1 MSKTLLKV
9 EGITKTFGHHK
20 ALDEVSFKLRA
31 GEVHCLVGENGA
43 GKSTLIKIL
52 SGAQPPDCGSI
63 LINGT
68 QHGQLTPRG
77 AMKEGIS
84 TIYQDVELI
93 ESLSVSDNIFLGSE
107 IRSGAV
113 VNYSEQNRK
122 SREIMDKLNLSIDEK
137 ELVENLSAADKQNL
151 QIVKALHSDAKIL
164 IMDEPTSSLGYE
176 ETRARMQMVKDLK
189 AKGLGIIYI
198 SHYLEEIYEIGDEI
212 TILKDGKYIGS
223 YSVKDISINEVIKK
237 MVGRDA
243 SLFFKRKRVEI
254 GNDYFRAENLCWKDI
269 VKDVSFNVRSG
280 EVFGIGG
287 LVGAGRTEL
296 ANLIFGVEK
305 LSSGGM
311 KLLNRTYSPSSPGD
325 ALKNGICMI
334 TEDRKKSALLP
345 DRSLVE
351 NIVLVNN
358 EIRNNMLLK
367 LKEEENI
374 VKDMIDTLQ
383 IAASELNQLVSL
395 LSGGN
400 QQKVVIARW
409 LLSNSSVFIFDEPTK
424 GVDIGAREE
433 IYKLIVE
440 LAEQGKTIIMISS
453 DMPELISMSDRIAV
467 MRGGRMTHIID
478 SEGVKEEELIKLFIG
493 VKD

>member
-176 ETRARMQMVKDLK
+176 ETRALMQMVKDLK